1 MKTDIEQFLVS
12 RDWFNQISEDN
23 VSIYHCEFA
32 KDHYK
37 DSLFGELAV
46 VYSDTL
52 DRAVPKRKAEYLA
65 GRFCAKQALA
75 KHSIENFVIKSD
87 KNRAPLWP
95 DGIKGAITHS
105 NHNALVAVNNSPD
118 VLGIGIDVESVMTDK
133 TMNDVKEAIVKG
145 DENRF
150 LDMSPSIPGTTAGT
164 VVSLIFS
171 IKESFFKAAYPSTG
185 FYFDFDAVTVTV
197 LDFDKKIFSLTVNQ
211 DLNPKIR
218 PGMQY
223 SGQFCFVG
231 EQVLSLLV
239 LR

>member
-1 MKTDIEQFLVS
+1 MKTDIEQFLVCH
-12 RDWFNQISEDN
+12 DWFNQISEDN
-23 VSIYHCEFA
+23 VVIYHCEFA
-32 KDHYK
+32 KDHFK

-46 VYSDTL
+46 AYSDTL
-52 DRAVPKRKAEYLA
+52 DRAVAKRKAEYLA

-75 KHSIENFVIKSD
+75 KHGIENFVIKSD

-95 DGIKGAITHS
+95 GGIKGAITHS

-145 DENRF
+145 NEHRF
-150 LDMSPSIPGTTAGT
+150 LTIPEATAGT

-185 FYFDFDAVTVTV
+185 FYFDFDAVTVDV
-197 LDFDKKIFSLTVNQ
+197 LDFDKNTFSLTVNQ

-223 SGQFCFVG
+223 SGQFCFLG

>member
-12 RDWFNQISEDN
+12 HNWFNQISEDN

-46 VYSDTL
+46 AYSDTL

-65 GRFCAKQALA
+65 GRFCAKQALG
-75 KHSIENFVIKSD
+75 KHKIENFIIKSD

-95 DGIKGAITHS
+95 EGIKGTITHS
-105 NHNALVAVNNSPD
+105 NHNALVAVNNSSD

-133 TMNDVKEAIVKG
+133 TMNDVKDAIVKG

-150 LDMSPSIPGTTAGT
+150 LDLPATTPGISTGA

-185 FYFDFDAVTVTV
+185 YYFDFDAVTINV
-197 LDFDKKIFSLTVNQ
+197 LDFEKNIFSLTVNQ
-211 DLNPKIR
+211 DLNPKMR
-218 PGMQY
+218 PGMQC
-223 SGQFCFVG
+223 SGQFCFLG